1 MHLTAHQA
9 TTQDIPAVPSV
20 DPSAP
25 CGICGSVP
33 LRELFRA
40 TDTNFHTTDESFLVA
55 RCPRCGVAQTVPR
68 PAPGAMGR
76 YYPPAYYPTSELD
89 ARRYDRQIGRFQ
101 RAKVEHLRRHCRA
114 GRVLDVGCGMGYF
127 LREAA
132 QRGYGTKGVEI
143 SSQAA
148 ALGRS
153 RFGLDIVTGDLSSA
167 ALPASAFDAVTFW
180 QSLEHMHAPAD
191 ALREA
196 HRLLVQ
202 GGILAVA
209 VPNTASVQASLF
221 GARWYHLE
229 VPRHLYHFDPAS
241 LGALAEACGFRVL
254 EVRYGSAEHDWAGI
268 LGSIIPLS
276 RAGEPRLQRL
286 LRKGVGAPL
295 ARALAFIESSARRG
309 ATFELFAAK
318 P

>member
-1 MHLTAHQA
+1 M
-9 TTQDIPAVPSV
+9 PSV
-20 DPSAP
+20 APLPS
-25 CGICGSVP
+25 CGICGRTP
-33 LRELFRA
+33 LRELFLA
-40 TDTNFHTTDESFLVA
+40 TDTNFRTTGESFLVA
-55 RCPRCGVAQTVPR
+55 RCPQCGVAQTVPR
-68 PAPGAMGR
+68 PPSDEMGR

-89 ARRYDRQIGRFQ
+89 AGRYDRQIGRYQ
-101 RAKVEHLRRHCRA
+101 RTKVEHLRRHCRS
-114 GRVLDVGCGMGYF
+114 GKILDVGCGMGYF

-143 SSQAA
+143 SAEAA

-153 RFGLDIVTGDLSSA
+153 RFGLDIQTGDLDSVQ
-167 ALPASAFDAVTFW
+167 LPDAAFDAVTFW
-180 QSLEHMHAPAD
+180 QSLEHLHAPAD
-191 ALREA
+191 ALRKA
-196 HRLLVQ
+196 HRLLVR

-209 VPNTASVQASLF
+209 VPNMASVQASLF
-221 GARWYHLE
+221 GPRWYHLE

-268 LGSIIPLS
+268 LGSIMPLS
-276 RAGEPRLQRL
+276 PAGEPRLLRA

-295 ARALAFIESSARRG
+295 ARSLAFIESSAHRG
-309 ATFELFAAK
+309 ATFELFAAR